1 MAALKT
7 EQLECLLD
15 CVIPNTTRP
24 LGVFP
29 ANCIPL
35 RRDASDGVLSLRTN
49 IANAT
54 ERHPHLDVGHN
65 YCFILNTHPN
75 NKPGEHW
82 LAFFFNSNTGKLE
95 YFDSFGFPISVYEN
109 VHAAMSSCDLFPI
122 CVRVNTLGMIQSTTS
137 TVCGHFC
144 IAELYWRS
152 KHIDTPADK
161 FAHVAMSTSTSPDA
175 RDKFIVDR
183 LRTITSKHPCCSS
196 QLFGTPANSHG
207 VTRFSQSC
215 CCRDSCCTHSPI

>member
-35 RRDASDGVLSLRTN
+35 RRDASNGVLSLRTN
-49 IANAT
+49 IANAV
-54 ERHPHLDVGHN
+54 ERHPHLDLGHN

-75 NKPGEHW
+75 NAPGEHW
-82 LAFFFNSNTGKLE
+82 LAFLFNSNTRKLE
-95 YFDSFGFPISVYEN
+95 YFDSFGLPISVYEN
-109 VHAAMSSCDLFPI
+109 VHVAMSSCDLLPI
-122 CVRVNTLGMIQSTTS
+122 CMCVNTLGMIQSTTS

-152 KHIDTPADK
+152 KHIDAPADK
-161 FAHVAMSTSTSPDA
+161 FAHVAMSTSTSPDV

>member
-35 RRDASDGVLSLRTN
+35 RRDASNGVLSLRTN
-49 IANAT
+49 IANAV
-54 ERHPHLDVGHN
+54 ERHPHLDLGHN

-75 NKPGEHW
+75 NAPGEHW
-82 LAFFFNSNTGKLE
+82 LAFFFNSNTRKLE
-95 YFDSFGFPISVYEN
+95 YFDSFGLPISVYEH

>member
-1 MAALKT
+1 
-7 EQLECLLD
+7 
-15 CVIPNTTRP
+15 
-24 LGVFP
+24 
-29 ANCIPL
+29 
-35 RRDASDGVLSLRTN
+35 
-49 IANAT
+49 
-54 ERHPHLDVGHN
+54 
-65 YCFILNTHPN
+65 LNTHPN

-109 VHAAMSSCDLFPI
+109 VHAAMSSCDLLLI

-144 IAELYWRS
+144 IAELYCRS
-152 KHIDTPADK
+152 KHIDAPADK

-215 CCRDSCCTHSPI
+215 CCRDSCCTHSHI